1 MYTNKF
7 LLNRLKRYSQ
17 YTEEHSG
24 VSFTYEFDSK
34 GLHDLYCLQN
44 LAKYGDGGK
53 FKILLNVMYHVF
65 DSLYVKNSEEKIKN
79 IDYMMTHGSNK
90 LSLPLKVN
98 RERFVCIELILRKRY
113 PRTAVLYYRRRK
125 FHRSKKFNIQLK
137 K

>member
-1 MYTNKF
+1 MYTNKIF
-7 LLNRLKRYSQ
+7 FNRLKRYSQ

-24 VSFTYEFDSK
+24 VSFTYEFDLK

-53 FKILLNVMYHVF
+53 FKTLLNVMYHVF

-90 LSLPLKVN
+90 LRLPLKVN
-98 RERFVCIELILRKRY
+98 RERFVCIELILRKHY
-113 PRTAVLYYRRRK
+113 RTARLYYRTTK
-125 FHRSKKFNIQLK
+125 ISSLIKFNIQLK